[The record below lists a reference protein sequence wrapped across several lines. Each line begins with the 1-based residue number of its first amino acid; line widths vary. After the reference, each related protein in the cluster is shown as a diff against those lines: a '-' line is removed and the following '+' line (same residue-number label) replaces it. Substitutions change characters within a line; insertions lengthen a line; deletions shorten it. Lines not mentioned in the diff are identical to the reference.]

1 MNSLSSLRVCVCVCP
16 LRTDR
21 LRLTRM
27 NPPQWD
33 DGRRRQ
39 ELKPQHLK
47 SILKKVSKPDDD
59 WRRYSQCPGPAGDE
73 PSTVQQGFGPVTD
86 RAHLEAERV
95 DVELARKRKELEEIE
110 ERIMH
115 KKVAIALK
123 QATPLVESLSS
134 GFSVGSDQSNS
145 SSLRDRVHRILQQ
158 RHPAGFLSQVRL
170 QLTDPIN
177 PRLYP

>member
-1 MNSLSSLRVCVCVCP
+1 
-16 LRTDR
+16 
-21 LRLTRM
+21 M

-73 PSTVQQGFGPVTD
+73 PSTVQQGFTAGQQRLGPVTD

-123 QATPLVESLSS
+123 QAKPLVESLSS
-134 GFSVGSDQSNS
+134 GFSVGSDQSKS

-158 RHPAGFLSQVRL
+158 RRPAGFLSQVRL
-170 QLTDPIN
+170 QLTDPIH